1 MYDQL
6 GRREDLPNGL
16 ASLLGGSATY
26 LYDRNQVIQT
36 GASQAVNYLRM
47 PGSGEDVI
55 EDTRNANGGG
65 GLYVPLLDGS
75 GSTIAMVANATGD
88 VASTYTYDPFGK
100 ASYGGSYITAYQYL
114 GMENETLSGT
124 TWAYYGGGTYY
135 SPVLGRPLTIQGP
148 ITSAGGF
155 GAGPG
160 AMVGGALP
168 GGSGDVWGSPFY
180 SLPEGAAVPYWGS
193 VGAVV
198 GAEIGSYI
206 TIGEYTLGPP
216 GAILGAIL
224 GSIFGSGLF
233 GGGGPSEPWWWTREA
248 TRVGGS
254 PSTWAPLYG
263 MPAAYPPN
271 QGKSAPSPRAPQHAQ
286 PRSPSS
292 WGGRIVP
299 VGDVVG
305 PGANWPQRPP
315 TAYWKKPP
323 IPNDPN
329 KVVPLSRSEAW
340 VPPGAPFGP
349 EFIPLLILPKPMCQS
364 YSNMGMPLP
373 AWCGPEPVR

>member
-1 MYDQL
+1 MVD
-6 GRREDLPNGL
+6 
-16 ASLLGGSATY
+16 SATG
-26 LYDRNQVIQT
+26 NV
-36 GASQAVNYLRM
+36 V
-47 PGSGEDVI
+47 
-55 EDTRNANGGG
+55 
-65 GLYVPLLDGS
+65 
-75 GSTIAMVANATGD
+75 
-88 VASTYTYDPFGK
+88 STYTYDPFGK

-114 GMENETLSGT
+114 GMEND

-224 GSIFGSGLF
+224 GSIFASGLF
-233 GGGGPSEPWWWTREA
+233 GGGGPSEPWWWIRED
-248 TRVGGS
+248 TRVGGQ
-254 PSTWAPLYG
+254 PSTWAPIYG

-271 QGKSAPSPRAPQHAQ
+271 QEKSAPSPRLELVAQHGT
-286 PRSPSS
+286 PRRPLAKTQKGLEPGTCQGNWIKVFQETFLGNACICYSLCVPCGGSVMWSGKPGGATSPM
-292 WGGRIVP
+292 
-299 VGDVVG
+299 
-305 PGANWPQRPP
+305 PGLLIGSELGSCFC
-315 TAYWKKPP
+315 KPP
-323 IPNDPN
+323 
-329 KVVPLSRSEAW
+329 
-340 VPPGAPFGP
+340 GP
-349 EFIPLLILPKPMCQS
+349 ETGCPQPSQ
-364 YSNMGMPLP
+364 
-373 AWCGPEPVR
+373 PEFHNGQ